1 MARHLK
7 SQRLNIVS
15 SDGTNENSRNFLN
28 LVYDADDAQIDQII
42 KLILDF
48 TGEQAVGASIT
59 TVLTVAD

>member
-48 TGEQAVGASIT
+48 TGEQPVGASIT